1 MKPGQK
7 VHFYMTGG
15 KTRLFRRA
23 KTADVVDESLI
34 IQFAGLGDACLLIFV
49 CRELYAAQRPF
60 DILCTPELFPLWRYF
75 FPDHTVASL
84 DSREWN
90 PQNIRRALQSIDKPY
105 HSVYVTSL
113 HPHAAYIA
121 SWLKVLQKA
130 EEVPRRRVLTSRER
144 LGCCQPYFRVR
155 MTK

>member
-121 SWLKVLQKA
+121 SF
-130 EEVPRRRVLTSRER
+130 
-144 LGCCQPYFRVR
+144 FRAPVSFFF
-155 MTK
+155 